1 MAWFS
6 LFKALHTHRNDS
18 TPLPSFPLSS
28 SACLEN
34 KEMIHGGRRR
44 GSSGVQ
50 REGRGSGMGD
60 LWTTADKQQE
70 GEGKQTLIPV
80 LVLLHKL
87 VCQPRSVYMQ
97 NTDSNKLL
105 PNTSSNIAT
114 RLLKKTNDKMQ
125 TKNWIVDFHVW
136 WTLTCRRVLV
146 GLR

>member
-34 KEMIHGGRRR
+34 KEMIHGRRR

-60 LWTTADKQQE
+60 LCRTADKQQE
-70 GEGKQTLIPV
+70 GGGKQTLILV

-87 VCQPRSVYMQ
+87 VCQPGSVYMQ
-97 NTDSNKLL
+97 NTDSNRLV

-114 RLLKKTNDKMQ
+114 KLLKKTNDKMQ
-125 TKNWIVDFHVW
+125 TKNRIVDFRVW
-136 WTLTCRRVLV
+136 WTLTCRRVPV